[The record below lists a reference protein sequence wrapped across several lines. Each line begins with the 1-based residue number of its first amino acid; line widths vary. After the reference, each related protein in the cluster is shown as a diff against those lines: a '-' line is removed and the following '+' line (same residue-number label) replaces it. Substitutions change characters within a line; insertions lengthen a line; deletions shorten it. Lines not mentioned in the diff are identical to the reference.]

1 MNEFNQEK
9 FDIALKISL
18 FIMILTLVI
27 VIVFPPLILIF
38 TVYLLAR
45 MVYKKIK
52 NKTVKKLTFK
62 EKIKNNL
69 NKLADRI

>member
-18 FIMILTLVI
+18 FIMILTLVV

-38 TVYLLAR
+38 AVYLLAR
-45 MVYKKIK
+45 IIYKKIK

-62 EKIKNNL
+62 EKIKDNL
-69 NKLADRI
+69 NKLINRI